1 MASNNTRISTE
12 EILQI
17 ASNIEKLN
25 KDLSEQLAESK
36 ATIESLANVDEGE
49 SAQTT
54 ISNYNSFASKYFQTY
69 EDILQN
75 YVKFLR
81 TNVAEGYTQ
90 VETTNTNLAEGFK

>member
-25 KDLSEQLAESK
+25 KELSEQLAESK
-36 ATIESLANVDEGE
+36 ATIESLANVYEGE